1 MNPGCQ
7 QQAAYQG
14 KQILRDHVRSLAPA
28 TRRRHLARIEQ
39 FAGTVWTRWQVG
51 PYRLRC
57 KHVRW
62 YMEVPLR
69 DYSRQT
75 RYLHWLTI
83 RRFIVALHKEVWL
96 GRLNGSWTA
105 PRDA

>member
-1 MNPGCQ
+1 MNPACQ
-7 QQAAYQG
+7 KDAAFEA
-14 KQILRDHVRSLAPA
+14 KQILREHVRNLEPS
-28 TRRRHLARIEQ
+28 TRKRHLARIEQ
-39 FAGTVWTRWQVG
+39 FAEIIWKRWHAG

-62 YMEVPLR
+62 YMEVPLC
-69 DYSRQT
+69 DCAPHT
-75 RYLHWLTI
+75 RYLHWLTV
-83 RRFIVALHKEVWL
+83 RRLIIALNHEAWL

>member
-1 MNPGCQ
+1 MNPAHQ
-7 QQAAYQG
+7 KQAVFQAR
-14 KQILRDHVRSLAPA
+14 QILREKIRSLAPA

-39 FAGTVWTRWQVG
+39 FSETIWRRWQVG

-69 DYSRQT
+69 NFSRQT

-83 RRFIVALHKEVWL
+83 RRFVVALRKEAWL